1 MYTSNFN
8 NRTMLSFGIYL
19 VKLKGGCLTERVIEW
34 KSRFEYLPY
43 WINELWR
50 LRIIVGLLF

>member
-1 MYTSNFN
+1 
-8 NRTMLSFGIYL
+8 MLSFGIYL